1 VSAGS
6 GLPGGSSGAPGAG
19 SVAGATGASG
29 RSFLGHPVGL
39 VTVFFV
45 EMWERLS
52 FYGMRA
58 LLILFLVDQVAHG
71 GMGLDD
77 RTAAAIY
84 GLYVGGSYLS
94 CLPGG
99 WIGDRLLGSQRAV
112 LIGGIVITIGHLL
125 LGFSPSTQV
134 FFFGLLV
141 IVIGT
146 GLLKPNSAAIVAQ
159 LYPEGGARRDAG
171 FTIYYVGINVGAT
184 LGPLVAGLL
193 AVSYG
198 WPAGFMT
205 AAVGMAAGVLQFIWG
220 RRLLGNAGR
229 EPMSASGDAG
239 DGAGA
244 GDGARAAGSSATALA
259 GAAPRAAL
267 RWLALAAVALLVLV
281 VLLWNGTLHAA
292 PVALQALTTQAVIA
306 IVILY
311 FGYLMFGAGLTRRER
326 LRVLAVVVLFT
337 ASVLFWAGY
346 EQTGSSLNLFA
357 ERYTDRQLLG
367 WQIPATY
374 FQALN
379 PIFIVVFGPV
389 FAALWVLLARRGL
402 DPSTPLKFVLALL
415 GMGAGFVVMA
425 AASRLVV
432 AGQLAGM
439 GWLTITYLVHT
450 CAELCLSPV
459 GQSVVTK
466 LVPDRFC
473 SQSLGVWLVSLS
485 LGNLLAGRIAGD
497 FDPTHLAAMPG
508 QFMFI
513 FWFAAI
519 SAVVL
524 ALLMPLMRR
533 WMSGVH

>member
-1 VSAGS
+1 VTGAGLT
-6 GLPGGSSGAPGAG
+6 GASGAPGTSG
-19 SVAGATGASG
+19 VPGA
-29 RSFLGHPVGL
+29 RSRTLLGHPLGL
-39 VTVFFV
+39 ATVFFT

-71 GMGLDD
+71 GLGLDD

-84 GLYVGGSYLS
+84 GLYVGGTYLS

-125 LGFSPSTQV
+125 LGVAPSSQV

-141 IVIGT
+141 IVVGT

-171 FTIYYVGINVGAT
+171 FTIYYIGINVGAT
-184 LGPLVAGLL
+184 LGPLVAGVL
-193 AVSYG
+193 AVRYG

-205 AAVGMAAGVLQFIWG
+205 AAVGMAAGVVQFLWG
-220 RRLLGNAGR
+220 RRLLGAAGR
-229 EPMSASGDAG
+229 EPMSASGDAVP
-239 DGAGA
+239 
-244 GDGARAAGSSATALA
+244 AAASTGR
-259 GAAPRAAL
+259 PQRAAL
-267 RWLALAAVALLVLV
+267 RWLALAVVALLVLV
-281 VLLWNGTLHAA
+281 ALLWNGTLHAA
-292 PVALQALTTQAVIA
+292 PVPLQALATQAVIA

-311 FGYLMFGAGLTRRER
+311 FGYLLFGAGLTRVER
-326 LRVLAVVVLFT
+326 LRVVAVVVLFT
-337 ASVLFWAGY
+337 ASVMFWAGY

-357 ERYTDRQLLG
+357 ERYTDRHLLG
-367 WQIPATY
+367 WQIPATF

-379 PIFIVVFGPV
+379 PIFIVVFGSV
-389 FAALWVLLARRGL
+389 FSALWVLLARRGL
-402 DPSTPLKFVLALL
+402 DPSTTLKFVLALL

-425 AASRLVV
+425 AAARLVV
-432 AGQLAGM
+432 TGHLAGI
-439 GWLTITYLVHT
+439 GWLTVTYLLHT
-450 CAELCLSPV
+450 LAELCLSPV

-466 LVPDRFC
+466 LVPERFC

-485 LGNLLAGRIAGD
+485 LGNLLAGRIAGN
-497 FDPTHLAAMPG
+497 FDPTDLAAMPG

-519 SAVVL
+519 SAALL
-524 ALLMPLMRR
+524 ALSMPLMRR